1 MKAADERP
9 ATSGGPDEFGD
20 LLDAI
25 AREPVPEKLLDLAI
39 RLQEAL
45 RKQRASAPGRGDT
58 GT

>member
-1 MKAADERP
+1 MKAAAERP

-45 RKQRASAPGRGDT
+45 RKQRSTASEPSDT
-58 GT
+58 GA